1 MFGEKKKFQNVCEFS
16 FCILYI
22 IVIKLLRPV
31 FNNKRINYLW
41 KVKLFCV
48 TKKMRNKNH
57 LAIKKHTIM
66 KSILFNWLKEKHK
79 NMHENKGWK
88 SVYVNFA
95 GK

>member
-41 KVKLFCV
+41 KVKTFLCN
-48 TKKMRNKNH
+48 KKDEEQ
-57 LAIKKHTIM
+57 
-66 KSILFNWLKEKHK
+66 KSFSYKETHYY
-79 NMHENKGWK
+79 E
-88 SVYVNFA
+88 VYSI
-95 GK
+95 